1 MKGLTYRESRC
12 SLAVHWRK
20 ILVGWLQ
27 LRHQHVIG
35 NCLLLHKDRDK
46 LATSHWS
53 AMALRTHIALGRRRG
68 HADDKRPRFSF
79 QSSESLGKRKVW
91 GSFPTDR
98 TSHVPTFRFTHAQH
112 RKRDRK
118 VRLTHRTMA
127 RVLEDPRG
135 AAETP
140 ATNRVLAFSRLA
152 LTLSIPT
159 ECKKLTSD
167 SQHKSE

>member
-1 MKGLTYRESRC
+1 MVSHFATDLDVGRGCITSMKGLTYRESRC

-68 HADDKRPRFSF
+68 TQDDKRPDFLFSHLKV
-79 QSSESLGKRKVW
+79 LGKGKC
-91 GSFPTDR
+91 
-98 TSHVPTFRFTHAQH
+98 
-112 RKRDRK
+112 
-118 VRLTHRTMA
+118 
-127 RVLEDPRG
+127 G
-135 AAETP
+135 AAFHGPDKSRACIQIHSRTAQNHGFDRCKRTP
-140 ATNRVLAFSRLA
+140 EEPQKHQLQIESWHPL
-152 LTLSIPT
+152 
-159 ECKKLTSD
+159 D
-167 SQHKSE
+167 